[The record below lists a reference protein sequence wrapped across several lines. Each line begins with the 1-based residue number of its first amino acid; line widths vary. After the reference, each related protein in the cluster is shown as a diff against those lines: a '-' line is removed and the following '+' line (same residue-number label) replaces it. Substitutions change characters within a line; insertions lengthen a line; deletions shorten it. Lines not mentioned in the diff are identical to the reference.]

1 MPARIALDI
10 GINPESLDKV
20 LYYVKSCEVAS
31 CVKCSPSMLIQY
43 GITQGPGAMVLI
55 NRCDHRH

>member
-20 LYYVKSCEVAS
+20 LYYIKPCEVAS
-31 CVKCSPSMLIQY
+31 CVKCSPSMLVQY
-43 GITQGPGAMVLI
+43 GITQGSGTMLFI
-55 NRCDHRH
+55 NCSDHGH